1 MPAVPKLQIL
11 TIEGLV
17 DPNGAKLML
26 PLFATD
32 GTFKRAER
40 KTKSRKPKMK

>member
-1 MPAVPKLQIL
+1 MPAVPKLQTP
-11 TIEGLV
+11 TIEGSV
-17 DPNGAKLML
+17 DSNGPEVML

-40 KTKSRKPKMK
+40 QKKTRSFVVT